1 MSLFYFQRVAK
12 IGNYASY
19 AANFVKWIRRFRIGC
34 LIWWTSYDPNIF
46 QLDQYEDFIP
56 ETTPIRKL
64 VSHTGG
70 IYKFA
75 LHPSQKGVFAS
86 CSVDCSVKVWNIG
99 QTLKVRANSAVRNLI
114 QIFKGSF
121 TNNVY
126 KKRG

>member
-1 MSLFYFQRVAK
+1 M
-12 IGNYASY
+12 
-19 AANFVKWIRRFRIGC
+19 
-34 LIWWTSYDPNIF
+34 
-46 QLDQYEDFIP
+46 DQYEDFIP

-99 QTLKVRANSAVRNLI
+99 HTLKVRANSAVRNLI
-114 QIFKGSF
+114 QIFKGRSQNTF
-121 TNNVY
+121 T
-126 KKRG
+126 RGEGK

>member
-1 MSLFYFQRVAK
+1 MNS
-12 IGNYASY
+12 G
-19 AANFVKWIRRFRIGC
+19 FVDSGLGG

-99 QTLKVRANSAVRNLI
+99 HTLKVRANSAVRNLI
-114 QIFKGSF
+114 FKFAVTIF
-121 TNNVY
+121 Y
-126 KKRG
+126 KKMC